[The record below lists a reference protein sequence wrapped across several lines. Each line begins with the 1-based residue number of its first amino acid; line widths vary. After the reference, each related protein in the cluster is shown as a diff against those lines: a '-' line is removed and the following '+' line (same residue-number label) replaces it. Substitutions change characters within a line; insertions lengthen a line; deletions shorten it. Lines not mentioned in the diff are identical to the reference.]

1 MAPAR
6 RPRKPVDWKA
16 IRPLYEKGSQT
27 VQQIADAFD
36 VSASVVSNHARKNL
50 WHMRS
55 NKISRAGGAKPRSRQ
70 GKRNHAP
77 ISRHDLVMRMY
88 RVVEAQITEMER
100 KLMQSDDL
108 DGGTHLADEK
118 EARLLGTLART
129 LEKLIDL
136 ENASQT
142 VKKPKEKKDL
152 DELKLALAERM
163 EKFRP

>member
-1 MAPAR
+1 MTTSR
-6 RPRKPVDWKA
+6 RPKRPIDWVA
-16 IRPLYEKGSQT
+16 IRPLYEQGTQT
-27 VQQIADAFD
+27 VQAIADAYD
-36 VSASVVSNHARKNL
+36 VSASVISNRARKNL

-55 NKISRAGGAKPRSRQ
+55 SKISRAGQSGSKRTA

-88 RVVEAQITEMER
+88 RVVEAQITQMER
-100 KLMQSDDL
+100 KLMQTDDQE
-108 DGGTHLADEK
+108 GGPHLADEK

-152 DELKLALAERM
+152 DELRQALTDRM
-163 EKFRP
+163 EKLNA